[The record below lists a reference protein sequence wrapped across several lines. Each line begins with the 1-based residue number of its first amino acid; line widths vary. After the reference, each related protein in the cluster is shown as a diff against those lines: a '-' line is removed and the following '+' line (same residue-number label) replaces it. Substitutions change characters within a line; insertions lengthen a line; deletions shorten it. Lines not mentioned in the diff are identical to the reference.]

1 MKQRIT
7 LPKTALSVSRLCL
20 GGNRF
25 GGDLD
30 QDASFTMLDAYVEM
44 GGNFIDSAHV
54 YADWIAGNE
63 RSSSEKTIGRWLKS
77 RKPEGLVIATKG
89 GHPGLAAGAV
99 PRLDGANLRRDL
111 TEALENLGMARLDLF
126 YVHRDDPARPAAEIV
141 AALEGFRREGL
152 IRHYAA
158 SNWST
163 ARLEAAEATAAEQ
176 GAEGFVANQPEWS
189 LAVRNTAS
197 LADDAFVLDAAM
209 AAFHQRTGMAVIPYS
224 AQAKGYFDKAPD
236 RLTPALAR
244 LYDNAA
250 NRRTAATLA
259 VLAHRHGASPTE
271 VMLAAMLRLPS
282 PMAPIIG
289 PRTIAQLRSST
300 TCLRIE
306 LNEDEIAELMVDR
319 WVMSQWVV

>member
-30 QDASFTMLDAYVEM
+30 QDASFAMLDAYVEM
-44 GGNFIDSAHV
+44 GGNFIDSAHI

-63 RSSSEKTIGRWLKS
+63 RSSSEKSIGRWLKS
-77 RKPEGLVIATKG
+77 RKPKGLVIATKG
-89 GHPGLAAGAV
+89 GHPGLAAGAA
-99 PRLDGANLRRDL
+99 PRLDGANLRQDV
-111 TEALENLGMARLDLF
+111 TEALVNLGVASLDLF

-141 AALEGFRREGL
+141 AALEGLRREGL

-163 ARLEAAEATAAEQ
+163 ARLEAAEAAAAEQ

-189 LAVRNTAS
+189 LAVRNAAS
-197 LADDAFVLDAAM
+197 IADDAFVLDGPM

-236 RLTPALAR
+236 ALPPALAR
-244 LYDNAA
+244 LYDNAS
-250 NRRTAATLA
+250 NRATAAKLA
-259 VLAHRHGASPTE
+259 ALAQVHGASPTE
-271 VMLAAMLRLPS
+271 VMLAAMLHRPF
-282 PMAPIIG
+282 PVVPIIG
-289 PRTIAQLRSST
+289 PRTIAQLRSSAR
-300 TCLRIE
+300 CLGIV
-306 LNEDEIAELMVDR
+306 LAKADVAALKPTA
-319 WVMSQWVV
+319 